1 MQRQL
6 EFVEQQLLQKERRED
21 AAVRMQALARGFL
34 SRLRM
39 GIRHKP
45 PAYSDSRPAY
55 SDSRPPGS
63 ACVQGM
69 SEVKRACATASAA
82 DDDAHSAV
90 AREGERGESRRREPP
105 QLPQCS
111 SGRNESSA
119 SARTNAASVAAG
131 DEVARASAGGV
142 AAVVKGAAASVA
154 GGAGGGVGVKER
166 CVGKELSLDLSKL
179 PEHKDIRGKVPGQ
192 KASVQV
198 FRGSGCVMGDLANP
212 ASTKLNLPA
221 LTQPPTIPTSTYSLN
236 LPA

>member
-1 MQRQL
+1 MMHMQRQL

-45 PAYSDSRPAY
+45 PAYSDSRP
-55 SDSRPPGS
+55 PGS

-82 DDDAHSAV
+82 AADAHSAV
-90 AREGERGESRRREPP
+90 AYEGGRESGGASRRREP
-105 QLPQCS
+105 QQQPQCS
-111 SGRNESSA
+111 SGRNDSSA
-119 SARTNAASVAAG
+119 SARTIAASVATG
-131 DEVARASAGGV
+131 DEVARASTGGV
-142 AAVVKGAAASVA
+142 AAVVQGAAASVA

-198 FRGSGCVMGDLANP
+198 FRGSRCVMGLANP

-221 LTQPPTIPTSTYSLN
+221 RTQPPTIPTSTYSLN